1 MVFTDNDLKKLNIF
15 NDIASLINE
24 ISLKIQDENYRWES
38 VYSKTEVFVSPKNFF
53 FNLHEFIHDLDNLI
67 YGDEG
72 MIEDFFFP
80 LDALKEKLILLSDFK
95 NKNSIFEYLIYI
107 FNDFFEKFILNNG
120 SEGFKKFI
128 QKLQGKPSFYHFLRD
143 ILPYRGS
150 EFNTGFFDI
159 NSSNANSFYLSKIR
173 RLEDDIIKLKKDVG
187 VNDGKIKEQI
197 IAHLQLNDIYLKD
210 KTNTLVSNFNLM
222 INEYKI
228 QYESNEKKNIE
239 ELSKPVQESQREL
252 SNLFGDIENYKSLIS
267 DKTQSE
273 ISKFYFEK
281 SIWER
286 NTYLAMTTLSLLI
299 IIFAIGLAWFGLSGY
314 YSSYVN
320 PQGFAE
326 TTKNLNIEKINLVQ
340 SNALNYL
347 ILRLVISI
355 LLFLSLIYT
364 SRIAY
369 RSYIHWRHSE
379 NMHLKLA
386 SLRPFINHLNE
397 EERSKIHKDLIPD
410 YFGKDAGVIDN
421 STSEKF
427 NDLPANISAIA
438 IKAIEQIS
446 LGGNNLNKSE
456 NSSKKDST

>member
-210 KTNTLVSNFNLM
+210 KT
-222 INEYKI
+222 
-228 QYESNEKKNIE
+228 
-239 ELSKPVQESQREL
+239 
-252 SNLFGDIENYKSLIS
+252 
-267 DKTQSE
+267 
-273 ISKFYFEK
+273 
-281 SIWER
+281 
-286 NTYLAMTTLSLLI
+286 
-299 IIFAIGLAWFGLSGY
+299 
-314 YSSYVN
+314 
-320 PQGFAE
+320 
-326 TTKNLNIEKINLVQ
+326 
-340 SNALNYL
+340 
-347 ILRLVISI
+347 
-355 LLFLSLIYT
+355 
-364 SRIAY
+364 
-369 RSYIHWRHSE
+369 
-379 NMHLKLA
+379 
-386 SLRPFINHLNE
+386 
-397 EERSKIHKDLIPD
+397 
-410 YFGKDAGVIDN
+410 
-421 STSEKF
+421 
-427 NDLPANISAIA
+427 
-438 IKAIEQIS
+438 
-446 LGGNNLNKSE
+446 
-456 NSSKKDST
+456 